1 MEKKKKKRIKGGN
14 LLCFS
19 SANSTNYA
27 NFLGKN
33 IICHK
38 IEIKKTLYNP
48 TKRKKGEKEGKR
60 RNFFIILSNANS
72 TNYFANVMGENKTHQ
87 IFHVTKL
94 KKQKK
99 MKKNACSWFSIR
111 NNGPWAMW
119 GCFWFFFFSSWGCLG
134 GGGGGVV
141 FFAETGQKKTPKVKH
156 NVKKWG
162 NKMRYESPI
171 TKLSSLLSPT
181 HALREKE
188 RKGRERDTEQVRVC
202 VVRSQM
208 CVL

>member
-1 MEKKKKKRIKGGN
+1 MKKSLYNWTKKTKVGNFCVYLVQIKLIILLFLGKKFTKWSISWNLEKKKKKRIKGGN

-134 GGGGGVV
+134 GGGGGV
-141 FFAETGQKKTPKVKH
+141 FFF
-156 NVKKWG
+156 
-162 NKMRYESPI
+162 
-171 TKLSSLLSPT
+171 
-181 HALREKE
+181 
-188 RKGRERDTEQVRVC
+188 
-202 VVRSQM
+202 
-208 CVL
+208 